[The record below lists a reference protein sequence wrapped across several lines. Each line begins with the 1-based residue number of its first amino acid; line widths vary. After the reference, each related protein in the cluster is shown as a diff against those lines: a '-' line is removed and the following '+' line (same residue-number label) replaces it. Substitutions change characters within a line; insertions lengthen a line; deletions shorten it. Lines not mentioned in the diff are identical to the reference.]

1 MLAEEKLSEQD
12 CLILQRLTER
22 CSDITKA
29 RVLALEFQRLLFTKD
44 VNALNAWFTA
54 VKSSLLSDLI
64 SFVTGLE
71 RESRET
77 AISEVWSNGRT
88 EAIPPVSAQARQVL
102 LQGQDRCILG
112 SRRTC
117 EPIEVVEAPGLWK
130 GWF

>member
-29 RVLALEFQRLLFTKD
+29 RVLALEFQRLHFTKG

-54 VKSSLLSDLI
+54 VKSSLLLDLM
-64 SFVTGLE
+64 SFVTGLKRE
-71 RESRET
+71 RESLEA

-88 EAIPPVSAQARQVL
+88 EAILPV
-102 LQGQDRCILG
+102 RCILG

-117 EPIEVVEAPGLWK
+117 EPIEVVEASGLRE